1 MSQRIKTAA
10 VDIVEITSGRIAAG
24 MLSNEPIWYRAMA
37 ANMPTTTYQHKPH
50 FEKLAQIAKKESEK
64 LNEFIRTRSKPVRVR
79 TRHLYEP
86 VHLKYLEDNIRE
98 IFYKQH
104 PWELARPRI
113 VVENSGDDFAKQDWS
128 KMYQSNKKL
137 DGESVVQRCIHLLGK
152 DHEVH
157 DQQALLE
164 AYDKARFEFYKL
176 RMQEDVENVTA
187 AEEAEMF
194 GAQFATSSM
203 ERNLFHEQKRIEDWK
218 EKAVEMTL
226 DMGAK

>member
-10 VDIVEITSGRIAAG
+10 VDIVHITSGRIASG
-24 MLSNEPIWYRAMA
+24 MLSHEPIWYRAMA
-37 ANMPTTTYQHKPH
+37 ANMPTTVYQHKPH
-50 FEKLAQIAKKESEK
+50 FEKLARIAQRESEK
-64 LNEFIRTRSKPVRVR
+64 LNEFIKTRSKPVRVR

-86 VHLKYLEDNIRE
+86 VHLKFMEDEIRE

-104 PWELARPRI
+104 PWELARPKLI
-113 VVENSGDDFAKQDWS
+113 VENSGDDHVTQDWS
-128 KMYQSNKKL
+128 KMYQANKKL
-137 DGESVVQRCIHLLGK
+137 DGESVVQRTIYLLGEK
-152 DHEVH
+152 KTH
-157 DQQALLE
+157 DQKALLE

-176 RMQEDVENVTA
+176 RMAEDVQNVTA
-187 AEEAEMF
+187 AEEADMF
-194 GAQFATSSM
+194 GACFSTSLV